1 MDRQQRR
8 DLKHDKFVD
17 EVGTWSARA
26 KENQRLLLT
35 ITGVAVAVAVLAYG
49 IYFYRSNHE
58 EKAQLALGQAMDTI
72 ESPLLPAPG
81 TQPQPGSKYK
91 TEAERSAA
99 AEKQLKAVESGYG
112 GTDAADLASLYLA
125 RIASARGDLARGPT
139 RLGKYIQDNSQT
151 VLLARARSRLF
162 KLRI

>member
-17 EVGTWSARA
+17 EIGSLSTRAR
-26 KENQRLLLT
+26 ENQRLLLT

-58 EKAQLALGQAMDTI
+58 DKAQLALGQAMDTI

-91 TEAERSAA
+91 TEAERSALP
-99 AEKQLKAVESGYG
+99 KSSSK
-112 GTDAADLASLYLA
+112 
-125 RIASARGDLARGPT
+125 
-139 RLGKYIQDNSQT
+139 
-151 VLLARARSRLF
+151 RSRPDTAAPTPPTPPPLPPPASPPVT
-162 KLRI
+162 